1 MIYTGLIK
9 KLASCSLVKYFKC
22 FTAAVLHWIRL
33 YFRVIFFSLK
43 SNIFTS
49 T

>member
-9 KLASCSLVKYFKC
+9 KLASYSFIKYFKC

-33 YFRVIFFSLK
+33 YFLL
-43 SNIFTS
+43 NIFTS